1 MYQELIPIYKKHL
14 DDLLQNCE
22 GKKKKKPDTQTKEK
36 KKQTNKHKKPKPLS
50 VIKLS
55 LNTFWDVPV
64 VEELPFYDTQFG
76 GNCSS
81 QGHIE

>member
-1 MYQELIPIYKKHL
+1 MICYKTLK
-14 DDLLQNCE
+14 E
-22 GKKKKKPDTQTKEK
+22 KKKKARHTQTKEK
-36 KKQTNKHKKPKPLS
+36 KKTNIKKPKPLS